1 MFKFLIIIAERQKC
15 LIDFYFYHKMKKSLF
30 SFTFAACLV
39 ITSSSCGQQTM
50 RNVNGKN
57 TPENNQKSTQ
67 GILTGAEQTE
77 KYIHLLA
84 GKRIGMVVNPTA
96 VIGKT
101 SLVDSLIN
109 RGVNVVKVFGPEHG
123 FRGNASAG
131 VSVNDEVDQ
140 KTGVK
145 IISLYG
151 KKQKPTKED
160 LADIDLM
167 IFDIQDVGVRFYTN
181 INTMQ
186 RVMEACADNNKT
198 LLILDRPNPNGFYID
213 GPILEPESRSGI
225 GMQPIP
231 IVHGLTVAEYAQMLN
246 GEGWMDNKVKCK
258 IEIIKVANYNHDM
271 PYTLPVKPSPNLNTE
286 QSILLYPTTCLFE
299 GVYLNH
305 GRGTQFPFTV
315 VGSPALKGIY
325 SFSYTPHSIKGMSE
339 TPLFQDQVCYGLD
352 LRNFDTNTFRKTKQ
366 INLQWVIDLYNA
378 YPKKEDFF
386 NYKLSKEVGN
396 FDFRTGSASVRE
408 MIIAGKSEKEIRD
421 SWQPGLN
428 KYKEMRKKYLL
439 YP

>member
-1 MFKFLIIIAERQKC
+1 MQ
-15 LIDFYFYHKMKKSLF
+15 
-30 SFTFAACLV
+30 
-39 ITSSSCGQQTM
+39 
-50 RNVNGKN
+50 
-57 TPENNQKSTQ
+57 QKSSTATAKSKTNASA
-67 GILTGAEQTE
+67 IRTGADQTE
-77 KYIHLLA
+77 KYLPMLR
-84 GKRIGMVVNPTA
+84 GKRIGMVVNPTSI
-96 VIGKT
+96 IGNK
-101 SLVDSLIN
+101 SIVDSLIN
-109 RGVNVVKVFGPEHG
+109 LGINVVKVFGPEHG

-131 VSVNDEVDQ
+131 VTVGDEVDQ

-151 KKQKPTKED
+151 KKQKPTMED
-160 LADIDLM
+160 LVDIDLM

-186 RVMEACADNNKT
+186 RVMEACAENNKT

-213 GPILEPESRSGI
+213 GPVLDPALKSGI

-246 GEGWMDNKVKCK
+246 GEGWMDKKVKCK
-258 IEIIKVANYNHDM
+258 LEIVKVANYNHDM
-271 PYTLPVKPSPNLNTE
+271 PYDLPVKPSPNLNTE

-315 VGSPALKGIY
+315 VGSPAYKGIY
-325 SFSYTPHSIKGMSE
+325 SFSFTPHSIKGMSE
-339 TPLFQDQVCYGLD
+339 TPLFQDQLCYGLD
-352 LRNFDTNTFRKTKQ
+352 LRTFDTSYFRKTKH

-396 FDFRTGSASVRE
+396 FDFRAGLSSVRE
-408 MIIAGKSEKEIRD
+408 MIIAGKSEKEIRA
-421 SWQPGLN
+421 SWEPGLT